1 MNKIK
6 IILSF
11 ILIVGYLQLFAAEKS
26 VRMNTS
32 ATDLFET
39 DVFELEVILNNFD
52 ASKVSVYPPDFEKN
66 LKRIY
71 GPSQSQSTSIINGD
85 LSSSITLTYQFSPNK
100 SGKLVIPPFVVK
112 EDNKKFKS
120 NALSLNVVKQGG
132 KISGKGKKTQSQP
145 MFLRTIVSKTT
156 PYLGEMVKVDY
167 VLYLDP
173 AAKIRMPSV
182 LELPKVKGFVKDDI
196 ELPKDKAGRLIQKI
210 YRKKKYN
217 TLLLK
222 SMWLTASSVGEN
234 TLDPLVLSVPIAQK
248 KSRKRRKSFF
258 NDPFF
263 DDAFSNNDVFSGYAR
278 YKEKVIESN
287 PTKLSV
293 LDFPKEGKPADFQGV
308 IGNFTITSTIS
319 TDSLNVN
326 DALTLK
332 TTIKGNGSLRD
343 IKEIKYEIPNDFEI
357 YDPKRTVKYNKN
369 SKAAGKIVFEQVLI
383 PRFAGKQ
390 KISGLNFTYFNP
402 KTKKYVTVKGNDHL
416 IKVGGAKGF
425 KRKSSGLPSSYS
437 QKEILFTGEDIRYI
451 KKGSFKFYDKKNRKT
466 NFFNFYIY
474 LLIAAFIPLI
484 AYFINQLTSY
494 GSNDI
499 SRKRSKKASA
509 FAMKRLKTA
518 IKYKERGNYK
528 KFYKALEEAVY
539 KYLADKFNIS
549 AAGIVIDLLVEE
561 LKDKNVADDTIL
573 LLSTMLNKTASIQF
587 SPTDHNKKEMELD
600 LNKTKNLLLKLQDS
614 FK

>member
-1 MNKIK
+1 MSKIK

-11 ILIVGYLQLFAAEKS
+11 ILILGYLQLFSADKS
-26 VRMNTS
+26 VRMSTS

-39 DVFELEVILNNFD
+39 DVFELEVVLNNFD
-52 ASKVSVYPPDFEKN
+52 ASKVAVYPPDFEKN

-120 NALSLNVVKQGG
+120 NTLSLNVVKQGG
-132 KISGKGKKTQSQP
+132 KISAKGKKAQSQP
-145 MFLRTIVSKTT
+145 MFLRTIVSKTA

-173 AAKIRMPSV
+173 AAKVRMPSV

-248 KSRKRRKSFF
+248 ESRKRRKSFF

-263 DDAFSNNDVFSGYAR
+263 NDNVYSGYAR

-287 PTKLSV
+287 PIKLSV
-293 LDFPKEGKPADFQGV
+293 LDFPKEGQPVDFRGV

-319 TDSLNVN
+319 ADSLDVN

-332 TTIKGNGSLRD
+332 TTIKGSGSLRD
-343 IKEIKYEIPNDFEI
+343 IKEIKYDIPNDFEI
-357 YDPKRTVKYNKN
+357 YDPKRTVRYNKN
-369 SKAAGKIVFEQVLI
+369 SKAAGKVILEQVLI

-402 KTKKYVTVKGNDHL
+402 KTKKYVTVKGKDH
-416 IKVGGAKGF
+416 IVKVGGAKGF
-425 KRKSSGLPSSYS
+425 KRKVSGLPSSYS
-437 QKEILFTGEDIRYI
+437 QKEIILTGEDIRYI
-451 KKGSFKFYDKKNRKT
+451 KKGNFKFYDKKNRKV

-484 AYFINQLTSY
+484 AYLVNQLTSY

-518 IKYKERGNYK
+518 IKYRERGDSKN
-528 KFYKALEEAVY
+528 FYKALEEAVY

-549 AAGIVIDLLVEE
+549 AAGIVIDLLAEE

-587 SPTDHNKKEMELD
+587 SPTEHNKKEMESD